1 MKLPLAYTS
10 LSRWLCGLSLMV
22 TIGLDFRT
30 CSYFRSGRVWHVLTS
45 IGMIG
50 VFHGLRS
57 RPRHL
62 VI

>member
-1 MKLPLAYTS
+1 
-10 LSRWLCGLSLMV
+10 
-22 TIGLDFRT
+22 
-30 CSYFRSGRVWHVLTS
+30 
-45 IGMIG
+45 MIG